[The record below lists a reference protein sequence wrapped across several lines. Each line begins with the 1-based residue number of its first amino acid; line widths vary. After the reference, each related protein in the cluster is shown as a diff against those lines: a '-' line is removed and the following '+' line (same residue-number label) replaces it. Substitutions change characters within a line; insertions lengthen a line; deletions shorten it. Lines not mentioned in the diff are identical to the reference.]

1 MLIINFFYKAMKKLQ
16 DELKSLGPCMCWED
30 HMMDKLNVDENC
42 IRKLKGIKMNH
53 SKINN
58 LVNVGNSLLKVGYT

>member
-1 MLIINFFYKAMKKLQ
+1 
-16 DELKSLGPCMCWED
+16 MCWED

-42 IRKLKGIKMNH
+42 IQKLKGIKMNH